1 MTLFDQIQDLHFP
14 APLPETLLFTEQ
26 TFDSPRVD
34 DVAAAT
40 RRALTAS
47 AVLTRV
53 QAGDSIAVGMGSR
66 GVANIDTIARE
77 TIKVLKEKGAHPF
90 ITPAMGSHAGATSA
104 SQMQMLAN
112 LGITRES
119 VDAEIRATMD
129 VQEIGQLDNGTRLYQ
144 DVLSAAADHTLII
157 NRIKPHTS
165 FRSHIES
172 GLAKMAVIGLGKQ
185 HGAATMHARGVYGLV
200 NYIAPAA
207 RVYEEKTN
215 LLGGLAIVENAY
227 DETAE
232 IHGLTATDIGAEY
245 EARLLEKAKSLMP
258 SLPFPQIEV
267 LVVQRLGKNISGTGM
282 DTNVISRMKIP
293 RQPEPADGPDIATIA
308 VLDLTAATHGN
319 AYGMGLA
326 NVITE
331 RVARQIDWAAAY
343 TNALTSGVLGMW
355 RTAMPM
361 TMADDQRAIQAALR
375 GCGEEQETARLVF
388 LRDTLTLDRMWVSPS
403 LRGAIEGHER
413 LSLVEEVPLTFD
425 ADGVMHS
432 PWAL

>member
-1 MTLFDQIQDLHFP
+1 
-14 APLPETLLFTEQ
+14 
-26 TFDSPRVD
+26 
-34 DVAAAT
+34 
-40 RRALTAS
+40 
-47 AVLTRV
+47 
-53 QAGDSIAVGMGSR
+53 
-66 GVANIDTIARE
+66 
-77 TIKVLKEKGAHPF
+77 
-90 ITPAMGSHAGATSA
+90 
-104 SQMQMLAN
+104 
-112 LGITRES
+112 
-119 VDAEIRATMD
+119 
-129 VQEIGQLDNGTRLYQ
+129 
-144 DVLSAAADHTLII
+144 
-157 NRIKPHTS
+157 
-165 FRSHIES
+165 
-172 GLAKMAVIGLGKQ
+172 
-185 HGAATMHARGVYGLV
+185 
-200 NYIAPAA
+200 
-207 RVYEEKTN
+207 
-215 LLGGLAIVENAY
+215 
-227 DETAE
+227 
-232 IHGLTATDIGAEY
+232 
-245 EARLLEKAKSLMP
+245 MP

-308 VLDLTAATHGN
+308 VLDLTEATHGN

-403 LRGAIEGHER
+403 LRDAIEEHER
-413 LSLVEEVPLTFD
+413 LSLIEEVPLTFD
-425 ADGVMHS
+425 ADGVMRS